1 MDENYKIGISVEGAD
16 KAKSEI
22 KDLKNAVSQVGTD
35 TKGLDEFGKKT
46 DKVSKKARNAEKS
59 VKSLKASAK
68 QLDFDFVD
76 GRELDKLAAKSE
88 KAAKSLKKTS
98 KSAKEAS
105 AEISRANS
113 EAAKSADA
121 VVKANEKAAASAE
134 KSAKAQLKSAKSS
147 EESVK
152 GRSKSKQSLDAEAK
166 GADAAARALDGLD
179 RAGSR
184 GNRKKASEENT
195 AALKAEELQ
204 ARKTAAANQAAAA
217 SRTGAASAAQ
227 KGLNVP
233 SQGKPK
239 ADKAHSDSA
248 ADNASAKVLRLAE
261 VSRKASAKA
270 AAERLTAAYAGGGK
284 GSEDSESRGYGRAVR
299 GKEKEVRTLGHDA
312 KWWETSSV
320 ISAVNAG
327 EQVHPHKV
335 EAAKRDLDRR
345 IAMSRVF
352 SDGNKTE
359 DSLEAQALK
368 GVVGEEFTRSY
379 VNGYP
384 LQAQRDKLAQYL
396 ETQNA
401 TADRD
406 NSALKLV
413 KYRKPHETL
422 AEVSKGL
429 DVPVKKLRQA
439 AEQFRHLDALSTQFH
454 GGVLSEA
461 KLRQTVGST
470 VADKI
475 KGNKGYYGN
484 AANLLTYKADR
495 IDAHA
500 RQTADEAALRRRLE
514 EMEAERAKPQKSYTK
529 RSKDFFAP
537 KTVTETLEEAKKNTK
552 IRERE
557 EAKLARAEEAAAKK
571 SEARLQREA
580 VQARKSREKSLNHYR
595 VMQDIDK
602 TLESIA
608 SGKEVPTREINN
620 KLKTLKSLLT
630 ASENIAAT
638 PELSREHRDRHG
650 DKLYNQLKQPNK
662 IERRINAFEDELE
675 NRRYQ
680 QWFADKAASDAKAQ
694 AAKSRGY
701 AKQSVIGS
709 KEVQGVVDAV
719 SKTQAAE
726 TKLSYEVDKANRKY
740 SDRIRLLQESLSLQS
755 ASVSSVRNEA
765 AKLREVESAYQH
777 VRSLGS
783 GKNYEYAKN
792 EFVKQ
797 HGSKAFSSEASNHR
811 NKLITQADNYNLKK
825 ALDTSDALHQ
835 TWRGLTA
842 AAGQIWLSWGNI
854 AAMLPGLAAGF
865 AVFQSLRVE
874 RQFGWEIEQVGIVGS
889 QSEKQLRGLRQTI
902 LDINQS
908 GSLQGPIEMA
918 QALGVL
924 AKAGLNTKDSLDNLK
939 SVLNFSL
946 TADISNEQGA
956 LFAAGLRSAFN
967 LETPEQLR
975 VGLDQT
981 AKAADVSQTSIE
993 AMSEALKQASPV
1005 ASRFGLSVSDTSA
1018 ALALLARYNIEGSSA
1033 GTSFRNFLTDLAG
1046 RTDKSKAALKELG
1059 ISFYDA
1065 RGQARPLLEVVRD
1078 VQAALG
1084 NLSPKDQQDWL
1095 KKIFDERG
1103 LKTASILLSEAGKDF
1118 EKTLLQISRG
1128 GENLGYTERAAEKLA
1143 DTSEGAFRR
1152 MKNAWEGFFADVG
1165 SRAEDPFKGMLD
1177 GLSKI
1182 ANDSNIRSFAS
1193 SLTNGFLNVVTAAS
1207 TLIRALSPLAPLIAG
1222 LTSALGVFVS
1232 IKLGLA
1238 AFGWV
1243 KGLTAAAGAF
1253 TALRTALGLAGAQMA
1268 AVSALGNPIAG
1279 AFAAASTAARG
1290 FYAALG
1296 PIGLAAAAIGV
1307 GVTAYFYATRD
1318 SVFSLRDEINKLDKS
1333 LGSVSFDKFESFN
1346 EQGLGAKIDAQLALG
1361 GTKRSAEND
1370 NLATALL
1377 PEKSVQD
1384 FIENTNKITAVTN
1397 QALSEINN
1405 NSAMSAQERA
1415 EQELMVTERKHTLLK
1430 QQLERFD
1437 AATKDIETLDTASA
1451 NVRKDLERQVYE
1463 AAVAYTDKRAKY
1475 ALQQM
1480 LNLQVEAVK
1489 TRNILEAAF
1498 DVGGWNEKAR
1508 KESNAIEAA
1517 KRAGIPL
1524 TAEQKAFERN
1534 KGLGQPEEQAYAAS
1548 FINNPNF
1555 DKTNKYLKGHQADTA
1570 RAIAKG
1576 DTQARAAIERQKAQ
1590 TLQEIAREKQNLAL
1604 LKTKLGK
1611 TPDYS
1616 AAGVSP
1622 NPGESRSDIAGRIRT
1637 TEKRLDQ
1644 LNRALGD
1651 TENVL
1656 NAAESMTTTG
1666 VKRTGGKKFE
1676 DSIGSPLINK
1686 NPDISKL
1693 GRKNRAEGGSGVRD
1707 SVTTAQYR
1715 AFDANAKLMELEVR
1729 HRKHL
1734 TNYLED
1740 SLRRKQSHGV
1750 MGTKEEYLAKAQSM
1764 YGNRSESHDNYLNSL
1779 KSQYLDYY
1787 QKARDPSKS
1796 PQDRAGFNQVLAKLG
1811 EQIRSISPKGT
1822 IEIGS
1827 LGTVTT
1833 TNRTIKNGGGIQ
1845 PSVKTPKSGVNQAV
1859 LNHARQYDYAE
1870 KERRYGLPK
1879 NILAALEMQESR
1891 GKVNAVSPVGA
1902 RGAFQFMP
1910 ATAKEFGVN
1919 VNSVES
1925 SAEGAARY
1933 LANTLKRY
1941 NGNIE
1946 KALTA
1951 YHSGA
1956 GNVDKGRIGPVG
1968 RAYAA
1973 GALEYKGY
1981 LDNGGT
1987 PNTVNQA
1994 GSKYTV
2000 SSSTPT
2006 GRDGEVQTKV
2016 NTSSTSKSY
2025 SFSTNVVTLDNPT
2038 DGAYA
2043 QTNAGFTQEQV
2054 QAAANALEMADR
2066 IRNVKLHQNELDR
2079 LSLETEI
2086 AKGNLSKGQIEHRR
2100 GLLDLSKLQADHE
2113 IRLQE
2118 IQAQYADNAPARL
2131 EAEQRET
2138 EQYQKRYELAVA
2150 KNNAAAGSEG
2160 FLGGTKTAFDNMAKN
2175 AGDSAQLAAASVD
2188 WLGNFAVSTFDRMVI
2203 DGKKS
2208 FREFARDAIKQLARI
2223 AARMAIMKIIGSIG
2237 GAMFGGAT
2245 SAAGGAASAAGG
2257 AAAGANNL
2265 GAASAAG
2272 SWIPKVDFFAA
2283 KGGAF
2288 NTGGRLTA
2296 YAMGGIVNSPTNFMH
2311 AGGRGLMG
2319 ESGPEAIMPLTRLPN
2334 GDLGVTMAGGGQ
2346 GGTFVNQPVSI
2357 NVTVHSDGKSE
2368 NDGKNSDSKLGRE
2381 LAQSIETVVQQVLAR
2396 EMRHGGTLAG
2406 VGAR

>member
-16 KAKSEI
+16 LAKSEI
-22 KDLKNAVSQVGTD
+22 KDLNREFSKVGSN
-35 TKGLDEFGKKT
+35 TKGLDKFGEKT
-46 DKVSKKARNAEKS
+46 DKVSRKAKNAEKS
-59 VKSLKASAK
+59 VKGLKASAR
-68 QLDFDFVD
+68 QLSFDFGD
-76 GRELDKLAAKSE
+76 GKEFDKLAAKSE
-88 KAAKSLKKTS
+88 KASKSLKKTA
-98 KSAKEAS
+98 KSAKDAS
-105 AEISRANS
+105 AEISRANT
-113 EAAKSADA
+113 EAEKSADA
-121 VVKANEKAAASAE
+121 VVAANEKVAASAE
-134 KSAKAQLKSAKSS
+134 KSAKSQAKSAKAAS
-147 EESVK
+147 ESAK
-152 GRSKSKQSLDAEAK
+152 SRGKSKQSLDDEAK

-179 RAGSR
+179 RTGSK
-184 GNRKKASEENT
+184 GNRKKTAEENT

-217 SRTGAASAAQ
+217 SRAGSARSGQ
-227 KGLNVP
+227 KVADVSP
-233 SQGKPK
+233 QGKSKPAK
-239 ADKAHSDSA
+239 AQSDRVS
-248 ADNASAKVLRLAE
+248 DNAATKILKAAEASQRSSAR
-261 VSRKASAKA
+261 A
-270 AAERLTAAYAGGGK
+270 AAERLGAAYAGGSK
-284 GSEDSESRGYGRAVR
+284 GSAVSKPQDDGRAVR

-327 EQVHPHKV
+327 EQVLPHRV

-352 SDGNKTE
+352 SDGNKSE
-359 DSLEAQALK
+359 DSIEAKALK

-396 ETQNA
+396 ETQS
-401 TADRD
+401 TTSDRD
-406 NSALKLV
+406 NSALKLI

-454 GGVLSEA
+454 GGSLSEA
-461 KLRQTVGST
+461 KLRQTVGSA
-470 VADKI
+470 VANKI

-500 RQTADEAALRRRLE
+500 RQAAD
-514 EMEAERAKPQKSYTK
+514 
-529 RSKDFFAP
+529 
-537 KTVTETLEEAKKNTK
+537 
-552 IRERE
+552 
-557 EAKLARAEEAAAKK
+557 
-571 SEARLQREA
+571 EARLQREA
-580 VQARKSREKSLNHYR
+580 VQAKKSREKSLNHYR

-602 TLESIA
+602 TLEAIA
-608 SGKEVPTREINN
+608 SGKEVPTREINS

-662 IERRINAFEDELE
+662 IERRIKAFEDELE

-680 QWFADKAASDAKAQ
+680 QWFEDKAASEAKVQ
-694 AAKSRGY
+694 AVKSRGY
-701 AKQSVIGS
+701 AKQSVVGS

-719 SKTQAAE
+719 AKTQEAE
-726 TKLSYEVDKANRKY
+726 IKLSDKVGEANRKY
-740 SDRIRLLQESLSLQS
+740 SDRVRFLQESLSLQN
-755 ASVSSVRNEA
+755 ASVSSV
-765 AKLREVESAYQH
+765 LREVSHLKDVESAYQR

-783 GKNYEYAKN
+783 GKNYEYAKK
-792 EFVKQ
+792 EFIGK
-797 HGSKAFSSEASNHR
+797 HGSGAFSEGASAKR
-811 NKLITQADNYNLKK
+811 NSLISQADNYRLKQ
-825 ALDTSDALHQ
+825 ALDTSGVLHQ

-842 AAGQIWLSWGNI
+842 SAGQIWLSWGNI

-865 AVFQSLRVE
+865 AVFQSLSVE
-874 RQFGWEIEQVGIVGS
+874 RKFGWEIEQVGIVGS
-889 QSEKQLRGLRQTI
+889 QSRKQLEGLRQTI
-902 LDINQS
+902 LSMNQS

-956 LFAAGLRSAFN
+956 LFAAGLRSAFD
-967 LETPEQLR
+967 LKTPEQLR

-1005 ASRFGLSVSDTSA
+1005 ASRFGLSVADTSA
-1018 ALALLARYNIEGSSA
+1018 ALALLARYNIEGSAA

-1078 VQAALG
+1078 VQVALG
-1084 NLSPKDQQDWL
+1084 NMSPKAQQDWL

-1128 GENLGYTERAAEKLA
+1128 GENLGYTERAANKLA

-1165 SRAEDPFKGMLD
+1165 SRAEDPFKDMLD
-1177 GLSKI
+1177 GLTKI
-1182 ANDSNIRSFAS
+1182 ANDGSIRSFAS
-1193 SLTNGFLNVVTAAS
+1193 TLTNGFLNTVTAA
-1207 TLIRALSPLAPLIAG
+1207 TALIRALSPLAPLIAG
-1222 LTSALGVFVS
+1222 LTSALGVLIS
-1232 IKLGLA
+1232 AKLA
-1238 AFGWV
+1238 VTAFGWV
-1243 KGLTAAAGAF
+1243 KGLIAAAGAF
-1253 TALRTALGLAGAQMA
+1253 TTLKSTLALAGAQM
-1268 AVSALGNPIAG
+1268 VVISALGNPVAG

-1290 FYAALG
+1290 FVAALG

-1318 SVFSLRDEINKLDKS
+1318 SVFSLREEINKLDKS
-1333 LGSVSFDKFESFN
+1333 LGSVSFDKLEQFN
-1346 EQGLGAKIDAQLALG
+1346 ENGLGAKIDAQLALG
-1361 GTKRSAEND
+1361 GIKRAAEND

-1397 QALSEINN
+1397 QALSEINS

-1498 DVGGWNEKAR
+1498 DVGGWTEKAR
-1508 KESNAIEAA
+1508 KTQVAIDVAKRNGVPLTPEQRRYEVGVGMGGKPSEVYASIFHDNPKINETNKYIGKDQRSVVQEIVGGNKQARALIEQSMAQSRQEAA
-1517 KRAGIPL
+1517 KLSQQLKVLAAERKRNSHIDYAG
-1524 TAEQKAFERN
+1524 A
-1534 KGLGQPEEQAYAAS
+1534 GLS
-1548 FINNPNF
+1548 N
-1555 DKTNKYLKGHQADTA
+1555 
-1570 RAIAKG
+1570 
-1576 DTQARAAIERQKAQ
+1576 
-1590 TLQEIAREKQNLAL
+1590 
-1604 LKTKLGK
+1604 
-1611 TPDYS
+1611 
-1616 AAGVSP
+1616 
-1622 NPGESRSDIAGRIRT
+1622 AGRSQSDYDNEIQAT
-1637 TEKRLDQ
+1637 KKRLVQ
-1644 LNRALGD
+1644 VNKAIGD
-1651 TENVL
+1651 AQSIL
-1656 NAAESMTTTG
+1656 NAADLSIPAKTN
-1666 VKRTGGKKFE
+1666 RTGGPNFK
-1676 DSIGSPLINK
+1676 DTVGSPLINQ

-1693 GRKNRAEGGSGVRD
+1693 GRKNRPKSEGSGVRD
-1707 SVTTAQYR
+1707 SVTTAQYKV
-1715 AFDANAKLMELEVR
+1715 FDANTKLMELEVK

-1740 SLRRKQSHGV
+1740 SLQRKQKSGV

-1764 YGNRSESHDNYLNSL
+1764 YSSRSDSHANYLSSL

-1787 QKARDPSKS
+1787 QKSQDPSKS
-1796 PQDRAGFNQVLAKLG
+1796 PQDKAGFKQVLESIAEK
-1811 EQIRSISPKGT
+1811 IKSISPKGT

-1833 TNRTIKNGGGIQ
+1833 TSHTAKNGGGIQ
-1845 PSVKTPKSGVNQAV
+1845 PSVKMPKHGVNQTV
-1859 LNHARQYDYAE
+1859 LSHAAQYDYVE
-1870 KERRYGLPK
+1870 KERRWNLPK
-1879 NILAALEMQESR
+1879 GLLAAMEMQESR
-1891 GKVNAVSPVGA
+1891 GNVNAVSNVGA
-1902 RGAFQFMP
+1902 RGTHQFMP
-1910 ATAKEFGVN
+1910 STAKQYGVDVRSPN
-1919 VNSVES
+1919 S

-1933 LANTLKRY
+1933 MRDLLDKFG
-1941 NGNIE
+1941 GNLV

-1951 YHSGA
+1951 YHSGE
-1956 GNVDKGRIGPVG
+1956 GNVRRGKIGPVG
-1968 RAYAA
+1968 RAYAPSVFA
-1973 GALEYKGY
+1973 YMAS

-1987 PNTVNQA
+1987 PNSVNQV

-2000 SSSTPT
+2000 SRSTKPNK
-2006 GRDGEVQTKV
+2006 DGGVDTKV
-2016 NTSSTSKSY
+2016 STSSTNKSY
-2025 SFSTNVVTLDNPT
+2025 SFDTHAVTLENPT

-2043 QTNAGFTQEQV
+2043 QAGAGLTNEQLQNV
-2054 QAAANALEMADR
+2054 AKALEMQDSL
-2066 IRNVKLHQNELDR
+2066 RNTKLHQNELDR
-2079 LSLETEI
+2079 LSLET
-2086 AKGNLSKGQIEHRR
+2086 AVTKGTISKAEAEQQR
-2100 GLLDLSKLQADHE
+2100 GLLDLEKLKVEHE
-2113 IRLQE
+2113 IRMQE
-2118 IQAQYADNAPARL
+2118 LKAQYADNAPARL

-2138 EQYQKRYELAVA
+2138 EQYQKRYDLEVA
-2150 KNNAAAGSEG
+2150 KQNAAANGGSFSAG
-2160 FLGGTKTAFDNMAKN
+2160 AKNAFNDMAKN
-2175 AGDSAQLAAASVD
+2175 AGDSAKLAAASVD
-2188 WLGNFAVSTFDRMVI
+2188 WLGNFATNTFDRMVI
-2203 DGKKS
+2203 QGKKS
-2208 FREFARDAIKQLARI
+2208 FRDFAKDAIKELARI
-2223 AARMAIMKIIGSIG
+2223 AARMAIMKLIGTIG
-2237 GAMFGGAT
+2237 GAMFGGVTT
-2245 SAAGGAASAAGG
+2245 SVSAKASAS
-2257 AAAGANNL
+2257 NSL
-2265 GAASAAG
+2265 GAAPATTN
-2272 SWIPKVDFFAA
+2272 WIPEAEFFSA
-2283 KGGAF
+2283 KGSAF
-2288 NTGGRLTA
+2288 DTGGRLRA
-2296 YAMGGIVNSPTNFMH
+2296 YAMGGVVNSPVNFSY

-2334 GDLGVTMAGGGQ
+2334 GDLGVTAVAGAGR
-2346 GGTFVNQPVSI
+2346 GGTYINQPVSI
-2357 NVTVHSDGKSE
+2357 NVTVNSDGSSE
-2368 NDGKNSDSKLGRE
+2368 SDAGNSDSRLGKE
-2381 LAQSIETVVQQVLAR
+2381 LAQTIEMVVHQVLTR
-2396 EMRHGGTLAG
+2396 EMRYGGMLASHNA
-2406 VGAR
+2406 GASA

>member
-22 KDLKNAVSQVGTD
+22 KDLKNAVSQVGTN

-68 QLDFDFVD
+68 QLDFDFGD

-121 VVKANEKAAASAE
+121 VVKANEKVAASAE

-147 EESVK
+147 EESAK

-204 ARKTAAANQAAAA
+204 ARKTAAANQVAAA

-454 GGVLSEA
+454 GGALSEA

-495 IDAHA
+495 IEAHA
-500 RQTADEAALRRRLE
+500 RQAAD
-514 EMEAERAKPQKSYTK
+514 
-529 RSKDFFAP
+529 
-537 KTVTETLEEAKKNTK
+537 
-552 IRERE
+552 
-557 EAKLARAEEAAAKK
+557 
-571 SEARLQREA
+571 EARLQREA
-580 VQARKSREKSLNHYR
+580 VQAKKSREKSLNHYR

-602 TLESIA
+602 TLEDIA
-608 SGKEVPTREINN
+608 SGKEVPTREINS

-650 DKLYNQLKQPNK
+650 DKLYNQLKQPGK
-662 IERRINAFEDELE
+662 IQRRINAFEDELE

-701 AKQSVIGS
+701 VKQSASGS

-719 SKTQAAE
+719 AKTQAAE

-825 ALDTSDALHQ
+825 ALDTSGALHQ

-924 AKAGLNTKDSLDNLK
+924 AKAGLNTKDSLDNLQ

-1084 NLSPKDQQDWL
+1084 NMSPKDQQDWL

-1103 LKTASILLSEAGKDF
+1103 LKAASILLSEAGKDF

-1128 GENLGYTERAAEKLA
+1128 GENLGYTERAANKLA

-1165 SRAEDPFKGMLD
+1165 SREEDPFKGMLD

-1207 TLIRALSPLAPLIAG
+1207 TLVRALSPLAPLIAG

-1361 GTKRSAEND
+1361 GIKRSAEND

-1377 PEKSVQD
+1377 PEKAVQD

-1405 NSAMSAQERA
+1405 NSSMSAQERA

-1463 AAVAYTDKRAKY
+1463 AAVTYTDKRAKY

-1555 DKTNKYLKGHQADTA
+1555 DKTNKYLKGRQADTA

-1604 LKTKLGK
+1604 LKTRLGK

-1656 NAAESMTTTG
+1656 NAAEAMTTTG

-1973 GALEYKGY
+1973 GVLGYKGY

-1994 GSKYTV
+1994 GSKHTV

-2025 SFSTNVVTLDNPT
+2025 SFSTNAVTLDNPT

-2054 QAAANALEMADR
+2054 QAAANALETADR

-2237 GAMFGGAT
+2237 GAMFGGAA

-2406 VGAR
+2406 VGAK

>member
-1 MDENYKIGISVEGAD
+1 MDENYVIGVSVEGAD
-16 KAKSEI
+16 EAAKAAKNIGKAMSNVGKDAKGLDLFGEKVEKVVKKTKQAKKSVD
-22 KDLKNAVSQVGTD
+22 DLEAASKQLKLDFGSG
-35 TKGLDEFGKKT
+35 KGLDE
-46 DKVSKKARNAEKS
+46 VS
-59 VKSLKASAK
+59 V
-68 QLDFDFVD
+68 
-76 GRELDKLAAKSE
+76 KSE
-88 KAAKSLKKTS
+88 KAAKALKKAG
-98 KSAKEAS
+98 KAAKES
-105 AEISRANS
+105 SLEVKQANE

-121 VVKANEKAAASAE
+121 VVQANERVAASAE
-134 KSAKAQLKSAKSS
+134 KSAKSQHKAAQASDEAVKGRGKAKQSADAETKSVENTTQALDKLDNTGRKSRRKKSS
-147 EESVK
+147 EE
-152 GRSKSKQSLDAEAK
+152 
-166 GADAAARALDGLD
+166 
-179 RAGSR
+179 
-184 GNRKKASEENT
+184 NI
-195 AALKAEELQ
+195 AALKAEEAQ
-204 ARKTAAANQAAAA
+204 AKKTAAANLEAAA
-217 SRTGAASAAQ
+217 SRRVPNGSGNPSPIFN
-227 KGLNVP
+227 KGLNLTAL
-233 SQGKPK
+233 SKAIEGLDGLSKSGKPFNE
-239 ADKAHSDSA
+239 DSYKSLSKSV
-248 ADNASAKVLRLAE
+248 SANV
-261 VSRKASAKA
+261 KA
-270 AAERLTAAYAGGGK
+270 AAAGLSALAGGSGGGGK
-284 GSEDSESRGYGRAVR
+284 NGGGNRTSIPSGGGNGGGGKDADHENQPRLRDVIKDIRVLGYDADWRRTNAVVEAVKE
-299 GKEKEVRTLGHDA
+299 GKNVPPN
-312 KWWETSSV
+312 
-320 ISAVNAG
+320 AVNAA
-327 EQVHPHKV
+327 V
-335 EAAKRDLDRR
+335 RDLDKR
-345 IAMSRVF
+345 IAMSRIF
-352 SDGNKTE
+352 NGGDKTA
-359 DSLEAQALK
+359 DSIEAKAMTQ
-368 GVVGEEFTRSY
+368 VGGAEFTHS
-379 VNGYP
+379 VLGGYG
-384 LQAQRDKLAQYL
+384 LNSERENLKKYL
-396 ETQNA
+396 DAHTA
-401 TADRD
+401 TAEKD
-406 NSALKLV
+406 NAALKLA
-413 KYRKPHETL
+413 KFRKPHETL
-422 AEVSKGL
+422 AEVSQGL
-429 DVPVKKLRQA
+429 DVPVRKLRQA

-454 GGVLSEA
+454 GGLLSEG
-461 KLRQTVGST
+461 KLRQTVGSV

-500 RQTADEAALRRRLE
+500 RQAAD
-514 EMEAERAKPQKSYTK
+514 
-529 RSKDFFAP
+529 
-537 KTVTETLEEAKKNTK
+537 
-552 IRERE
+552 
-557 EAKLARAEEAAAKK
+557 
-571 SEARLQREA
+571 EARLQREA
-580 VQARKSREKSLNHYR
+580 AQAKKSREKSLNRYR

-602 TLESIA
+602 TLEAMA
-608 SGKEVPTREINN
+608 SGREVPTREINS
-620 KLKTLKSLLT
+620 KLKTLKNLLT

-650 DKLYNQLKQPNK
+650 DRLYNQLKQPKK
-662 IERRINAFEDELE
+662 IERRISAFEDELE
-675 NRRYQ
+675 YRRYQ
-680 QWFADKAASDAKAQ
+680 QWFEDKAASDAKAQ
-694 AAKSRGY
+694 AVKSRGY
-701 AKQSVIGS
+701 TKQSVSGS

-719 SKTQAAE
+719 AKTQAAE
-726 TKLSYEVDKANRKY
+726 TKLSDKIGEANRKY
-740 SDRIRLLQESLSLQS
+740 SDRVRFLQESLSLQN
-755 ASVSSVRNEA
+755 ASVSSVR
-765 AKLREVESAYQH
+765 REVSHLKDVESAYQR

-783 GKNYEYAKN
+783 GKSYEYAKS
-792 EFVKQ
+792 EFIGK
-797 HGSKAFSSEASNHR
+797 HGSGAFSDGASAKR
-811 NKLITQADNYNLKK
+811 NSLIAQADNYRLKK
-825 ALDTSDALHQ
+825 ALNTSDALHQ

-854 AAMLPGLAAGF
+854 AAMLTGLAAGF
-865 AVFQSLRVE
+865 AVFQSLSVE
-874 RQFGWEIEQVGIVGS
+874 RKFGWEIEQVGIVGA

-924 AKAGLNTKDSLDNLK
+924 AKAGLKTEDSLGNLK

-1118 EKTLLQISRG
+1118 EKILLQISRG
-1128 GENLGYTERAAEKLA
+1128 GENLGYTERAATKLA

-1182 ANDSNIRSFAS
+1182 ANDNNIRSFAS

-1207 TLIRALSPLAPLIAG
+1207 TLIRALSPLAPLISG
-1222 LTSALGVFVS
+1222 LTSALGAFVS
-1232 IKLGLA
+1232 VKLAVA

-1253 TALRTALGLAGAQMA
+1253 TALKSTLALAGAQMA
-1268 AVSALGNPIAG
+1268 TISALGNPIAG

-1290 FYAALG
+1290 FVAALG

-1333 LGSVSFDKFESFN
+1333 LGSVNFEKYERFN

-1361 GTKRSAEND
+1361 GIKRSAEND

-1377 PEKSVQD
+1377 PEKAVQD

-1405 NSAMSAQERA
+1405 NSSMSAQERA

-1508 KESNAIEAA
+1508 KELNAIEAA

-1524 TAEQKAFERN
+1524 TAEQKAFERK
-1534 KGLGQPEEQAYAAS
+1534 KGLGQPDEQAYAAS
-1548 FINNPNF
+1548 FVNNPSF
-1555 DKTNKYLKGHQADTA
+1555 DKTNKYLKDHQADTA

-1576 DTQARAAIERQKAQ
+1576 DAQARAAIERQKAQ
-1590 TLQEIAREKQNLAL
+1590 TLQEIAKEKQNLDL
-1604 LKTKLGK
+1604 LKFKLDK
-1611 TPDYS
+1611 TPVYS
-1616 AAGVSP
+1616 AAGVSS
-1622 NPGESRSDIAGRIRT
+1622 NPGESRSDIGSRIQK
-1637 TEKRLDQ
+1637 TEKRLKQ
-1644 LNRALGD
+1644 LNRALDD

-1656 NAAESMTTTG
+1656 NAAEAMTTSGT
-1666 VKRTGGKKFE
+1666 KRTDGKKFE
-1676 DSIGSPLINK
+1676 DSIGSPLTNK

-1693 GRKNRAEGGSGVRD
+1693 GRKNRAGGGSGVRD

-1764 YGNRSESHDNYLNSL
+1764 YGNRSDSHANYLSSL

-1787 QKARDPSKS
+1787 QKAQDPSKS

-1833 TNRTIKNGGGIQ
+1833 TNHTVKNGGGIQ
-1845 PSVKTPKSGVNQAV
+1845 PTVKTPRHGVNQTV

-1870 KERRYGLPK
+1870 IERRYGLPK
-1879 NILAALEMQESR
+1879 NTLASVEMQESR
-1891 GKVNAVSPVGA
+1891 GNVNAVSNVGA
-1902 RGAFQFMP
+1902 KGAFQFMP
-1910 ATAKEFGVN
+1910 ATAEQYGVD
-1919 VNSVES
+1919 VRSVKS

-1933 LANTLKRY
+1933 LSDAMKNL
-1941 NGNIE
+1941 GGDIV

-1951 YHSGA
+1951 YHSGE
-1956 GNVDKGRIGPVG
+1956 GNVRKGKIGPVG
-1968 RAYAA
+1968 RAYASQV
-1973 GALEYKGY
+1973 LGY
-1981 LDNGGT
+1981 TAWLDNGGT
-1987 PNTVNQA
+1987 PNTVNQV

-2000 SSSTPT
+2000 SSSTST

-2016 NTSSTSKSY
+2016 NTSSTNKSY
-2025 SFSTNVVTLDNPT
+2025 SFNTHAVTLDNPT

-2043 QTNAGFTQEQV
+2043 QTNAGLTQEQI
-2054 QAAANALEMADR
+2054 QAAANALEMADK
-2066 IRNVKLHQNELDR
+2066 IKNTKLHQNELDR

-2100 GLLDLSKLQADHE
+2100 GLLDLSKLQAEHE
-2113 IRLQE
+2113 IRMQE

-2175 AGDSAQLAAASVD
+2175 AGDSAQLAAESVN

-2203 DGKKS
+2203 EGKKS
-2208 FREFARDAIKQLARI
+2208 FRDFAKDAIKQLARI

-2237 GAMFGGAT
+2237 GAMFGGA
-2245 SAAGGAASAAGG
+2245 SAAGAGAGGSVSGAASGSNYLGPASGG
-2257 AAAGANNL
+2257 L
-2265 GAASAAG
+2265 EF
-2272 SWIPKVDFFAA
+2272 IPKVDFFAA

-2288 NTGGRLTA
+2288 DTGGRLRA

-2368 NDGKNSDSKLGRE
+2368 NDGKNSDSKMGRE

-2406 VGAR
+2406 VGAK

>member
-68 QLDFDFVD
+68 QLDFDFGD

-105 AEISRANS
+105 AGISRANS

-121 VVKANEKAAASAE
+121 VVKANEKVAASAE

-147 EESVK
+147 EESAK

-217 SRTGAASAAQ
+217 SRTGAASTVQ

-284 GSEDSESRGYGRAVR
+284 VSEDSESRGYGRAVR

-454 GGVLSEA
+454 GGALSEA

-514 EMEAERAKPQKSYTK
+514 EMEAERAKPQKPYTK
-529 RSKDFFAP
+529 RGKDFFAP
-537 KTVTETLEEAKKNTK
+537 KTVTEVLEDTRKKSE

-557 EAKLARAEEAAAKK
+557 ELKRAKVEEAAAKK

-580 VQARKSREKSLNHYR
+580 VQARRSREKSLNHYR

-701 AKQSVIGS
+701 VKQSASGS

-719 SKTQAAE
+719 AKTQAAE

-825 ALDTSDALHQ
+825 ALDTSGALHQ

-874 RQFGWEIEQVGIVGS
+874 RQFDWEIEQVGIVGA

-924 AKAGLNTKDSLDNLK
+924 AKAGLKTEDSLDNLK

-975 VGLDQT
+975 AGLDQT

-1084 NLSPKDQQDWL
+1084 NMSPKDQQDWL

-1128 GENLGYTERAAEKLA
+1128 GENLGYTERATEKLV

-1182 ANDSNIRSFAS
+1182 ANDSSIRSFAS

-1207 TLIRALSPLAPLIAG
+1207 ALVRALSPIAPLIAG
-1222 LTSALGVFVS
+1222 LTVALGVFVS

-1253 TALRTALGLAGAQMA
+1253 TALRTSLGLAGAQMA

-1361 GTKRSAEND
+1361 GIKRSAEND

-1405 NSAMSAQERA
+1405 NSSMSAQERA

-1463 AAVAYTDKRAKY
+1463 AAVAYTDKRTKY

-1548 FINNPNF
+1548 FVNNPSF
-1555 DKTNKYLKGHQADTA
+1555 DKTNKYIGKQQRDTA
-1570 RAIAKG
+1570 QAIAKG
-1576 DTQARAAIERQKAQ
+1576 DAQARAAIERQKAQ
-1590 TLQEIAREKQNLAL
+1590 ILQEIAKGKQDLAV
-1604 LKTKLGK
+1604 LKAKHGK
-1611 TPDYS
+1611 TPDYF
-1616 AAGVSP
+1616 AAGVP
-1622 NPGESRSDIAGRIRT
+1622 NAGESRSDIAGRIRA
-1637 TEKRLDQ
+1637 TEKRIDQ

-1651 TENVL
+1651 VENVL
-1656 NAAESMTTTG
+1656 NAAEAMTTTG
-1666 VKRTGGKKFE
+1666 IKRTGGKKFE

-1693 GRKNRAEGGSGVRD
+1693 GRKQRTPKGRSP
-1707 SVTTAQYR
+1707 SSSTSYYK
-1715 AFDANAKLMELEVR
+1715 AFDLNAKLMELEINQ
-1729 HRKHL
+1729 RKRL
-1734 TNYLED
+1734 TSYLED
-1740 SLRRKQSHGV
+1740 SLSRKQKYGLI
-1750 MGTKEEYLAKAQSM
+1750 GTDEEYRAKARSM
-1764 YGNRSESHDNYLNSL
+1764 YSRRTEEHDRYVQGL
-1779 KSQYLDYY
+1779 KSQYLDA
-1787 QKARDPSKS
+1787 QRNSRAEDKS
-1796 PQDRAGFNQVLAKLG
+1796 PEDRRKYAEYASALEKAIKEF
-1811 EQIRSISPKGT
+1811 SPKGK
-1822 IEIGS
+1822 IEIGTA
-1827 LGTVTT
+1827 GTVT
-1833 TNRTIKNGGGIQ
+1833 RTSTSGLTSSSGGYT
-1845 PSVKTPKSGVNQAV
+1845 VKAKAVNSTVKA
-1859 LNHARQYDYAE
+1859 HAEQYDYAGL
-1870 KERRYGLPK
+1870 ERKYNLPA
-1879 NILAALEMQESR
+1879 NILAALEMNESR
-1891 GKVNAVSPVGA
+1891 GKVNAISPVGA

-1910 ATAKEFGVN
+1910 GTAKELGVN
-1919 VNSVES
+1919 VNSVRS

-1933 LANTLKRY
+1933 LADMLKRY
-1941 NGNIE
+1941 SGNIE

-1956 GNVDKGRIGPVG
+1956 GNVDKGRIGPAG
-1968 RAYAA
+1968 RAYAPDTLA
-1973 GALEYKGY
+1973 YKAS
-1981 LDNGGT
+1981 LDGNGGQ
-1987 PNTVNQA
+1987 V
-1994 GSKYTV
+1994 V
-2000 SSSTPT
+2000 SSGGS
-2006 GRDGEVQTKV
+2006 G
-2016 NTSSTSKSY
+2016 KSY
-2025 SFSTNVVTLDNPT
+2025 SFNTQVVTLNNES
-2038 DGAYA
+2038 DGQYA
-2043 QTNAGFTQEQV
+2043 QMGAGLTKEQEESV
-2054 QAAANALEMADR
+2054 ARSLKMMDE
-2066 IRNVKLHQNELDR
+2066 IRASNGHQNELDR
-2079 LSLETEI
+2079 LGLETAI
-2086 AKGNLSKGQIEHRR
+2086 ARGTLTRGQIDAAR
-2100 GLLDLSKLQADHE
+2100 GKLELAKLETDYQ
-2113 IRLQE
+2113 IRMQQIAAE
-2118 IQAQYADNAPARL
+2118 NADNAPLRL
-2131 EAEQRET
+2131 AAEQRET
-2138 EQYQKRYELAVA
+2138 EEFRKRVEHQIALNEEKQKGATF
-2150 KNNAAAGSEG
+2150 S
-2160 FLGGTKTAFDNMAKN
+2160 GGIEDAFKKMAEIQ
-2175 AGDSAQLAAASVD
+2175 GDSAKLGVDVANWFGNTVFGAFDQFVLQGKRGFKDFANSV
-2188 WLGNFAVSTFDRMVI
+2188 
-2203 DGKKS
+2203 
-2208 FREFARDAIKQLARI
+2208 IKDLARI
-2223 AARMAIMKIIGSIG
+2223 FAKMAIMKILGSV
-2237 GAMFGGAT
+2237 FGGFR
-2245 SAAGGAASAAGG
+2245 GGGGGLFGGLFGGGGGGGDIVGGVSFFGSMGASA
-2257 AAAGANNL
+2257 
-2265 GAASAAG
+2265 
-2272 SWIPKVDFFAA
+2272 
-2283 KGGAF
+2283 KGNVF
-2288 NTGGRLTA
+2288 SPSGRLTA